1 MKLEDTQSPAPGP
14 QFQQLI
20 CLRNDDQ
27 KLADISPALKV
38 NCRNHPRTDHRFFV
52 GCWSLCERWLFSSE
66 TNIHPKQWDAAAR
79 ATPHVTLGLG
89 RPARVLH
96 GQRIGDQVFSP
107 QGWSAQVLFLGKPS
121 RSVAKMK
128 GFPNKNCPNFSAQV
142 IFLLK
147 V

>member
-1 MKLEDTQSPAPGP
+1 MLPPE
-14 QFQQLI
+14 QLHTS
-20 CLRNDDQ
+20 R
-27 KLADISPALKV
+27 LALGG
-38 NCRNHPRTDHRFFV
+38 R
-52 GCWSLCERWLFSSE
+52 
-66 TNIHPKQWDAAAR
+66 R
-79 ATPHVTLGLG
+79 AW
-89 RPARVLH
+89 LH

-121 RSVAKMK
+121 GSVAKMK